1 MATNAFNTQGFISRI
16 SKKGLASPNKFQV
29 YIRFPTKNL
38 TAYSANQ
45 DLNLMVESVDL
56 AGRNI
61 NSTIN
66 IEYGIRR
73 EVAYNAPAYDPLNI
87 TFLCSQDMYEKRAL
101 EKWNHSIVNTT
112 SGSDVGYYDDYI
124 GSVEVCVLSKDLKRK
139 EYKVTYREA
148 YPKTINAINMNHATT
163 NSTLKVT
170 ASFVY
175 AFYETSDSNI
185 SGAETKSNINFYGG
199 KNAPEVQSDWNKK
212 YG

>member
-1 MATNAFNTQGFISRI
+1 MATNTFNTQGFISRI

-29 YIRFPTKNL
+29 DIRFPTKNL

-45 DLNLMVESVDL
+45 DLNLMVESVDI
-56 AGRNI
+56 AGRNVQ
-61 NSTIN
+61 STIN

-101 EKWNHSIVNTT
+101 EQWNHSIVNTT
-112 SGSDVGYYDDYI
+112 YGSDVGYYDDYI

-175 AFYETSDSNI
+175 AFYETSDIKLGNGRTS
-185 SGAETKSNINFYGG
+185 YGG
-199 KNAPEVQSDWNKK
+199 YISDDVTNLPPSMR
-212 YG
+212 